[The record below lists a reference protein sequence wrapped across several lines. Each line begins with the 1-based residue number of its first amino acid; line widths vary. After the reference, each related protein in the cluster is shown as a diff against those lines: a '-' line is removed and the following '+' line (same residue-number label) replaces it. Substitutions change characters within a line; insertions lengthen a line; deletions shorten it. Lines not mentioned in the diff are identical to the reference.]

1 MCGSC
6 VACLR
11 PVVNGLYLVGVGFVS
26 LGIHF
31 TAPGFCSF
39 RLDHVDLWLQQDGLL
54 GAYLGPHQDW
64 LYDVCAQFCLFGS
77 VAIDLW
83 DWMLGL
89 LPIGFGLCGPW
100 FHFVIAWHHST
111 GTHAVALWLCT
122 IGLADVN
129 FGLYPHGQFAP
140 LEKLCLNGFVCL
152 NLWHELPGVSVIC
165 TGSCSYWF
173 LSFFAWLLAHWIY
186 PIYLWHLVLGLLAAN
201 S

>member
-1 MCGSC
+1 MDFIS
-6 VACLR
+6 
-11 PVVNGLYLVGVGFVS
+11 LVLDLCHLGFTS
-26 LGIHF
+26 LPRGFARSDLTTLIYGCSRMDFSVLILDLIKIGF
-31 TAPGFCSF
+31 TTSVHSF
-39 RLDHVDLWLQQDGLL
+39 
-54 GAYLGPHQDW
+54 
-64 LYDVCAQFCLFGS
+64 VC
-77 VAIDLW
+77 
-83 DWMLGL
+83 LGL
-89 LPIGFGLCGPW
+89 LLLIFGIGCLGFSLLVLD
-100 FHFVIAWHHST
+100 F
-111 GTHAVALWLCT
+111 VALGSTLSLHGLTQLEPTLFT